1 MNNIFTVC
9 NAGRQGRQPN
19 TSYRSDV
26 KTRSRWSLEFAQ
38 DNNIFTV
45 CNAGHS

>member
-1 MNNIFTVC
+1 LIHNGAQ

-19 TSYRSDV
+19 ASYRSDR

-38 DNNIFTV
+38 ENNILTV
-45 CNAGHS
+45 AV